1 MRTRHV
7 CALQS
12 EVSTHSQPSV
22 VGMITVFVIDVRFR
36 NIFRITKMLFAFCR
50 HRACAAPENKLV
62 RTVNHWH
69 TLENTP
75 WLSGP
80 LTMLELASESA
91 ASALAAVA
99 AEPAPALAPASAPA
113 PVKRGCNMFVV
124 DQGVCTV
131 VVFALVVRDC
141 SWCVLL

>member
-1 MRTRHV
+1 
-7 CALQS
+7 
-12 EVSTHSQPSV
+12 
-22 VGMITVFVIDVRFR
+22 MITVFVIDVRFR

-69 TLENTP
+69 TLEHTP

-91 ASALAAVA
+91 ASALAEAAAGPARGVGDSTLADALYGWQAQTWLSGSTTFPSSSSRLLRHIAVLF
-99 AEPAPALAPASAPA
+99 EE
-113 PVKRGCNMFVV
+113 
-124 DQGVCTV
+124 
-131 VVFALVVRDC
+131 
-141 SWCVLL
+141 